1 MKGKMRTLLPV
12 LLVAGMAAGMLAGC
26 GDTVAGFQSW
36 EGSAETDDS
45 AKTDGTSL
53 HLSAEDYPKID
64 GSTATIPLSEA
75 FGAAVMGLP
84 IEEARQYIVHNT
96 THNAYI
102 NLIDKKADIIFVTS
116 PSEEELAY
124 AGQSGVKLEVVPIVS
139 EGFVF
144 LTSKDNPVKN
154 LSLEQIRDIYSGKI
168 TNWKDVGGADKKIV
182 AYQRQPNSGSQTGM
196 LDLVIGPDEIMKAP
210 TKKVI
215 AEMGAL
221 VDAVAVYTN
230 EEDAIGYSY
239 YYYVTDMWKNDK
251 VKLLAV
257 DGVYPD
263 KETIRDGAY
272 PIRTAYYAVIRSDEP
287 DDSNARKLLDWIL
300 SPQGQQIAE
309 EAGYVKV
316 KDR

>member
-1 MKGKMRTLLPV
+1 
-12 LLVAGMAAGMLAGC
+12 MAAGMLAGC

-210 TKKVI
+210 TEKVI